1 MLFFLSGSLPRLV
14 QTYSLAIDLAS
25 VCFSCWVRGLH
36 VALLKGSRLWGR
48 AQKICEAL
56 QSPSSGPHPEHL
68 PRARLLIFSM
78 MSDSTWQM
86 VWFLVYVRMFRL

>member
-1 MLFFLSGSLPRLV
+1 MLFFLSSSLPRLV

-48 AQKICEAL
+48 AQELIINRDVTCENGL
-56 QSPSSGPHPEHL
+56 WEKPMSHL
-68 PRARLLIFSM
+68 EYAVLEMVLLIM
-78 MSDSTWQM
+78 C
-86 VWFLVYVRMFRL
+86 